1 MGAMLSVLNELDA
14 RHVCAVTLAVA
25 GLQNA
30 RVTAGPRRELRPDLL
45 EQLVR
50 RFPLLDVAAGQP
62 ARVQRA
68 GAGLRDEL
76 LDERPQFLG
85 LRLGGLDGPAL
96 DERGRE
102 VTHERELLLARA
114 AQLPSCLPVTHWCYS
129 SSSSGAAA
137 AAWLGGVPQSS
148 TRTPS
153 PFSSNR
159 IPKFKPS
166 RSSRSAISWSDFFPK
181 FFTCRIWLSV
191 WRTRSPRL
199 RMLEFL
205 SEFTDR
211 TDSSRSSIGVFSNC
225 CIRAPSVPAPSAPPP
240 ATGAELCEPN
250 STKYW
255 KWVCASAAA

>member
-1 MGAMLSVLNELDA
+1 MAMVSVLTELDA
-14 RHVCAVTLAVA
+14 RHLCPVTLAVT
-25 GLQNA
+25 GLQDA
-30 RVTAGPRRELRPDLL
+30 RVSAVPRGEPRTDLL
-45 EQLVR
+45 KELVR
-50 RFPLLDVAAGQP
+50 RLALLDVAAGEP
-62 ARVQRA
+62 AGVQRA
-68 GAGLRDEL
+68 RARLGDEL
-76 LDERPQFLG
+76 LDERPELLR
-85 LRLGGLDGPAL
+85 LRLGGLDRLGL

-102 VTHERELLLARA
+102 VPHQRELLFARA
-114 AQLPSCLPVTHWCYS
+114 AELTSSLPVTHWCYS

-199 RMLEFL
+199 LMLEFL

-211 TDSSRSSIGVFSNC
+211 TESSRSSIGVLSSC
-225 CIRAPSVPAPSAPPP
+225 CIRAPSVPAPSPAPP

-255 KWVCASAAA
+255 KCVCASAAA

>member
-1 MGAMLSVLNELDA
+1 MAMVSVLTELDA
-14 RHVCAVTLAVA
+14 RHLCAVTLAVA
-25 GLQNA
+25 GLENA
-30 RVTAGPRRELRPDLL
+30 RVAAVPRGEPRTDLL
-45 EQLVR
+45 EKLVR
-50 RFPLLDVAAGQP
+50 RRALLDMAAGQP

-68 GAGLRDEL
+68 GAGLGDEL
-76 LDERPQFLG
+76 LDERAQLLR
-85 LRLGGLDGPAL
+85 LRLGRLDRFAH

-102 VTHERELLLARA
+102 VAQQRELLLARA
-114 AQLPSCLPVTHWCYS
+114 AELTSSFPVTHWYYS

-159 IPKFKPS
+159 IPKFSPS

-181 FFTCRIWLSV
+181 FFTWRIWLSV

-199 RMLEFL
+199 RMFEFL

-211 TDSSRSSIGVFSNC
+211 TDSSRSSIGVLSSC
-225 CIRAPSVPAPSAPPP
+225 CIRAPSVPAPSPAPP

-255 KWVCASAAA
+255 KCVCARAAA

>member
-1 MGAMLSVLNELDA
+1 MAMISIPAELDA
-14 RHVCAVTLAVA
+14 RHLGTVTLAVT
-25 GLQNA
+25 GLEDA
-30 RVTAGPRRELRPDLL
+30 RVATVPRGEPRPDLL

-50 RFPLLDVAAGQP
+50 RFPLLDVANGEPTGVQG
-62 ARVQRA
+62 ARAR
-68 GAGLRDEL
+68 LRDQL
-76 LDERPQFLG
+76 LDERPELLG
-85 LRLGGLDGPAL
+85 LRFGRLDGLAL

-102 VTHERELLLARA
+102 VPHQRELLFARA
-114 AQLPSCLPVTHWCYS
+114 AELTSSLPVTHWCYS

-191 WRTRSPRL
+191 CRTRSPRL
-199 RMLEFL
+199 RMFEFL
-205 SEFTDR
+205 SELTER
-211 TDSSRSSIGVFSNC
+211 TDSSRSSIGVLSSC
-225 CIRAPSVPAPSAPPP
+225 CMRAPSVPAPSPGPP

-255 KWVCASAAA
+255 KCVCASAAA

>member
-1 MGAMLSVLNELDA
+1 MAMISVLTELDA
-14 RHVCAVTLAVA
+14 RHLGAVTLAVTR
-25 GLQNA
+25 LENA
-30 RVTAGPRRELRPDLL
+30 RVSAVPRGEPRSDRL
-45 EQLVR
+45 EELVR
-50 RFPLLDVAAGQP
+50 RFALLDVTTGEP
-62 ARVQRA
+62 ARVQ
-68 GAGLRDEL
+68 GAGPCLGDEL
-76 LDERPQFLG
+76 LDERPQLLR
-85 LRLGGLDGPAL
+85 LRLGRLDRLGL

-102 VTHERELLLARA
+102 VAQQGELLLARA
-114 AQLPSCLPVTHWCYS
+114 AELSSSLPVTHGCYS

-199 RMLEFL
+199 RMFEFL
-205 SEFTDR
+205 SEFTER
-211 TDSSRSSIGVFSNC
+211 TDSSRSSIGVLSSC
-225 CIRAPSVPAPSAPPP
+225 CMRAPSVPAPSPAAPP
-240 ATGAELCEPN
+240 TGAELCEPN

-255 KWVCASAAA
+255 KCVCASAAA

>member
-1 MGAMLSVLNELDA
+1 MAMISVLTELDS
-14 RHVCAVTLAVA
+14 RHLGAVTLAVA
-25 GLQNA
+25 GLEDA
-30 RVTAGPRRELRPDLL
+30 RVPAVPRGEPRTDLL
-45 EQLVR
+45 KELVR
-50 RFPLLDVAAGQP
+50 RFALLDVAAGEP

-68 GAGLRDEL
+68 GTCLGDEL
-76 LDERPQFLG
+76 LDERAQLLR
-85 LRLGGLDGPAL
+85 LRLGRLDRLGL

-102 VTHERELLLARA
+102 IAHQRELLLAGA
-114 AQLPSCLPVTHWCYS
+114 TELTSSLPVTHGCYS

-211 TDSSRSSIGVFSNC
+211 TDSSRSSMGVLSSC

-240 ATGAELCEPN
+240 ATGAELWEPN

-255 KWVCASAAA
+255 KCVCASAAA

>member
-1 MGAMLSVLNELDA
+1 MAMISIPAELDA
-14 RHVCAVTLAVA
+14 RHLGTVTLAVT
-25 GLQNA
+25 GLEDA
-30 RVTAGPRRELRPDLL
+30 RVPTVPRGEPRTDLL

-50 RFPLLDVAAGQP
+50 RFALLDVADGEPAGVERTR
-62 ARVQRA
+62 ARLGDQLLHERTKL
-68 GAGLRDEL
+68 LR
-76 LDERPQFLG
+76 
-85 LRLGGLDGPAL
+85 LRLGRLDRLGL

-102 VTHERELLLARA
+102 VPHQRELLFARA
-114 AQLPSCLPVTHWCYS
+114 AELTSSLPVTHGCYS

-159 IPKFKPS
+159 IPKFNPS
-166 RSSRSAISWSDFFPK
+166 RSRRSAISWSDFLPK
-181 FFTCRIWLSV
+181 FLTCRIWLSV
-191 WRTRSPRL
+191 CRTRSPRL

-211 TDSSRSSIGVFSNC
+211 TLSSRSSIGVLRSPC
-225 CIRAPSVPAPSAPPP
+225 MRAPSVPLPSDNPP
-240 ATGAELCEPN
+240 ATGADECEPN

-255 KWVCASAAA
+255 KCVCARAAA